1 MKKLFISFLL
11 LFISSCASFSDY
23 YYTRHKNPIQSVSN
37 AEKQNATFSVS
48 GSINDEKFRKEI
60 RNTFQKS
67 GVFNSF
73 SYTFFDEKS
82 DYHFHFDVK
91 RTTISPDTLLSLAF
105 ISGYSLMTIPTSV
118 SHNDD
123 ITMFFYVDKKEV
135 YSITAPSHT
144 RSFIWLPLILFSP
157 TTWFKDSNIR
167 KNAINYFIHEVLDK
181 KLYMR
186 TAFPQIKTD
195 EKIKKVKPRTI

>member
-1 MKKLFISFLL
+1 MKKLFVLCLL
-11 LFISSCASFSDY
+11 LSGCAGYNGY
-23 YYTRHKNPIQSVSN
+23 YYTIHKNPIQSVSN
-37 AEKQNATFSVS
+37 AEKQKATFSVS
-48 GSINDEKFRKEI
+48 SAINDEKFRKEI
-60 RNTFQKS
+60 RNTFQKA

-91 RTTISPDTLLSLAF
+91 RTGTSEGDRAVLGLM
-105 ISGYSLMTIPTSV
+105 SGYFLMTIPISV

-123 ITMFFYVDKKEV
+123 ITMFLYVDKKEV
-135 YSITAPSHT
+135 YSITAPSHS
-144 RSFIWLPLILFSP
+144 RVFLWLPLILFSP
-157 TTWFKDSNIR
+157 TTWFQESNIR

-186 TAFPQIKTD
+186 TTFPQRKTD
-195 EKIKKVKPRTI
+195 EKIKKIKSKTF